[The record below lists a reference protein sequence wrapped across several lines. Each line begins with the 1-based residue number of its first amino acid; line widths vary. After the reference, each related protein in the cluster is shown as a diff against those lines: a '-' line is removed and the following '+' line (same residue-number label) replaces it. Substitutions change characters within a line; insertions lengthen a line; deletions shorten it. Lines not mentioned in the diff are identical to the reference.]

1 MGYNSAGPS
10 VGSRAAAAAADEED
24 PLDAFMRTQV
34 EAKAREE
41 KELAER
47 HLTAWEAQYGNKDVT
62 VSDVLEEEKN
72 MNLHCYVCKKW
83 GHTKRDCPHK
93 RCKHCGK
100 EGHVKEDCPELNAKI
115 EKQFD
120 DEKARKRARQYAKKK
135 EKRAAEWE
143 AKLREKT
150 GVDGFV
156 VLYEILGL
164 PPRKLATK
172 EEIRRAYRVMS
183 LRYHPDK
190 VPDEE
195 VEEAKEKFV
204 AIQMAY
210 ELLCE
215 GMETGGEGMKGAVFS
230 GGDLEYTCSEMAPA
244 ASTNLGAETS
254 APSEAALEGATI
266 APAAATATV
275 DLAGDAL
282 MHDAASVRAS
292 TVASADSKNA
302 QTSVVG
308 SVYAQDVLKRKEVDV
323 LLHSPKVQAAL
334 LEISAQPAAVLKYS
348 RDAVLLGLLYTLSTD
363 GWEVACTETGSV
375 PGGTDRPGLHP
386 SKVMSELGCHGVGAS
401 PVMDS
406 TGAEVVD

>member
-1 MGYNSAGPS
+1 M
-10 VGSRAAAAAADEED
+10 
-24 PLDAFMRTQV
+24 
-34 EAKAREE
+34 
-41 KELAER
+41 
-47 HLTAWEAQYGNKDVT
+47 
-62 VSDVLEEEKN
+62 
-72 MNLHCYVCKKW
+72 
-83 GHTKRDCPHK
+83 
-93 RCKHCGK
+93 
-100 EGHVKEDCPELNAKI
+100 
-115 EKQFD
+115 
-120 DEKARKRARQYAKKK
+120 
-135 EKRAAEWE
+135 
-143 AKLREKT
+143 
-150 GVDGFV
+150 
-156 VLYEILGL
+156 
-164 PPRKLATK
+164 
-172 EEIRRAYRVMS
+172 
-183 LRYHPDK
+183 
-190 VPDEE
+190 
-195 VEEAKEKFV
+195 